1 MEELT
6 NKSTA
11 TQPLK
16 KNAKLLSE
24 CKDMVMV
31 YLTTQLNELFEQVE
45 PVFLDFAKKA
55 ETNASQV
62 KFFDSINH
70 ILSLREVIEHDFRE
84 AIEQGFNEFHQGK
97 HITYPNSPVEESDEV
112 ELEMIDNDELEE
124 HLAIQSMISKVQ
136 NNCYQE
142 LFALGKRMAVLR
154 GGKKLADDDIP
165 ACPAHTA
172 IAFQKAAEAL
182 DVDKQIL
189 LIFYFLFGKFVLGD
203 AATIYKGLND
213 RLIEE
218 GIFPNLKL
226 SSIKPPSN
234 PASPGQPNSPM
245 EEAQQEAQQ
254 ETPNGQPQAQGY
266 QPYPQGH
273 PQGTASSQ
281 QYGAPSRQNSLAL
294 GEELFHSI
302 HDLLTARRAADPNY
316 RNHPE
321 FTPGGNTTQLKS
333 TPTIVQAIDQI
344 QPQAQAD
351 YLPDPDSDEG
361 IPQSIEL
368 DTNLIQNVRR
378 TLESERSKLLGELD
392 KDTVPAADLDTI
404 ELVGMLFEQVLNEEG
419 LANIAKALI
428 SHLHTPYLKVAILD
442 RSFMTDE
449 EHIARR
455 LLNLMVDSG
464 KRWIDEEDLRRG
476 AYYPTQEI
484 VKAILTEFKN
494 ELSIFE
500 EMFYKLQKQ
509 IDELESRAKVLEERN
524 QEAAKGRER
533 LETARK
539 NAMDII
545 KKRTEGRTL
554 HPVLD
559 RFLYHAW
566 QDRMILML
574 LRDPDVEKSKEWASA
589 LAVID
594 SLARVMEAK
603 RNPKIKQWL
612 IGNHKNLT
620 QHIKAGLTSLG
631 NYHHPDSHALF
642 KLLDTV
648 INEKPAETR
657 DTETKQ
663 APVEVSKPIIK
674 PVETANESAT
684 KIEAETPQ
692 DELEMQQTLR
702 KVKFG
707 TWFELTDD
715 NNKLRRLK
723 LSWFSPIT
731 HKYMFVDRF
740 GIQAYITPSEELAK
754 QICEGKA
761 SIIKS
766 SGIPFVS
773 KALKT
778 IHTILQKSVGMHPA
792 T

>member
-1 MEELT
+1 MEELS
-6 NKSTA
+6 NKTVA

-16 KNAKLLSE
+16 KHATLLSE

-31 YLTTQLNELFEQVE
+31 YLTTQLNELYEQVE
-45 PVFLDFAKKA
+45 PALLDFAKKA

-70 ILSLREVIEHDFRE
+70 ILSLRDVIEHEFRE
-84 AIEQGFNEFHQGK
+84 SIEKGFDEFSQGK
-97 HITYPNSPVEESDEV
+97 HITYPNTPMGENDEI
-112 ELEMIDNDELEE
+112 ELEMVDNDALEE

-154 GGKKLADDDIP
+154 GGKKLAEDDIP

-172 IAFQKAAEAL
+172 TAFQKAAEAL

-189 LIFYFLFGKFVLGD
+189 LIFYFLFGKFVLSD
-203 AATIYKGLND
+203 AGTIYKSLND
-213 RLIEE
+213 KLIEG

-226 SSIKPPSN
+226 SSIIPPSKAEN
-234 PASPGQPNSPM
+234 PAQSEEAFDEQEQHSSFEERNHPAQQTHGQPNRGM
-245 EEAQQEAQQ
+245 
-254 ETPNGQPQAQGY
+254 PNREGM
-266 QPYPQGH
+266 
-273 PQGTASSQ
+273 
-281 QYGAPSRQNSLAL
+281 AL

-321 FTPGGNTTQLKS
+321 FSPGGNVAQLKS
-333 TPTIVQAIDQI
+333 APAIVQAISQI
-344 QPQAQAD
+344 QPLGQAD
-351 YLPDPDSDEG
+351 YLPDPNSEDG

-378 TLESERSKLLGELD
+378 TLESERAKLLSELD
-392 KDTVPAADLDTI
+392 KNTVPAADLDTI

-442 RSFMTDE
+442 RQFLTDE

-455 LLNLMVDSG
+455 LLNLMIDSG

-476 AYYPTQEI
+476 IYYPTQEI
-484 VKAILTEFKN
+484 VKAILAEFKN
-494 ELSIFE
+494 ELSIFD
-500 EMFYKLQKQ
+500 EMFHKLNTQVN
-509 IDELESRAKVLEERN
+509 ELENRAKILEERN

-539 NAMDII
+539 QVIDII
-545 KKRTEGRTL
+545 KERSKGRSL

-574 LRDPDVEKSKEWASA
+574 LRDPDVEKSKEWTSA

-594 SLARVMEAK
+594 SLVRVMEAK
-603 RNPKIKQWL
+603 RNPKVKQWL
-612 IGNHKNLT
+612 INNHQNLT

-642 KLLDTV
+642 KLLDNALKDPQ
-648 INEKPAETR
+648 NEIQESVQK
-657 DTETKQ
+657 KV
-663 APVEVSKPIIK
+663 PVEVSEPIIK
-674 PVETANESAT
+674 PLPSEDNGD
-684 KIEAETPQ
+684 KKTPPAVSEQ
-692 DELEMQQTLR
+692 EMDMQQTLR
-702 KVKFG
+702 KIKFG

-715 NNKLRRLK
+715 NNKIRRLK

-754 QICEGKA
+754 QLCEGKA
-761 SIIKS
+761 SIIKTN
-766 SGIPFVS
+766 GIPFVS

-778 IHTILQKSVGMHPA
+778 IHNILQKTVGMHP
-792 T
+792 TT

>member
-1 MEELT
+1 MEELSNNT
-6 NKSTA
+6 TA
-11 TQPLK
+11 TQTPK
-16 KNAKLLSE
+16 KHQELLGE

-31 YLTTQLNELFEQVE
+31 YLTTQLNELFDQVE
-45 PVFLDFAKKA
+45 PVFIDFAKKA

-70 ILSLREVIEHDFRE
+70 ILSLRDVIEHDFRE
-84 AIEQGFNEFHQGK
+84 SIEKGFKAFNQGK
-97 HITYPNSPVEESDEV
+97 HISYPNSPADETGEI
-112 ELEMIDNDELEE
+112 ELEMIDNDALEE

-154 GGKKLADDDIP
+154 GGKKLGEDDIP

-172 IAFQKAAEAL
+172 TAFQKAAEVL

-203 AATIYKGLND
+203 AGSIYKGLND
-213 RLIEE
+213 KLIEG

-226 SSIKPPSN
+226 SSPINNAKGNPSQ
-234 PASPGQPNSPM
+234 PESPLEEQQKQASTEQGNRPT
-245 EEAQQEAQQ
+245 QQASTQQ
-254 ETPNGQPQAQGY
+254 NDPTPNRG
-266 QPYPQGH
+266 
-273 PQGTASSQ
+273 SM
-281 QYGAPSRQNSLAL
+281 AL

-302 HDLLTARRAADPNY
+302 HDLLTVRRAADPNY

-321 FTPGGNTTQLKS
+321 FSPGGNIAHLKS
-333 TPTIVQAIDQI
+333 TPAIVQVIDLI
-344 QPQAQAD
+344 QPQGQAD
-351 YLPDPDSDEG
+351 YLPDPNSDEG

-368 DTNLIQNVRR
+368 DTNLIQNVRQ
-378 TLESERSKLLGELD
+378 TLESERAKLLKELD
-392 KDTVPAADLDTI
+392 KDTVPTADLDTI

-428 SHLHTPYLKVAILD
+428 SHLHTPLLKVAILD
-442 RSFMTDE
+442 KSFMTDE
-449 EHIARR
+449 EHIARQ
-455 LLNLMVDSG
+455 LLNLMIDSG

-476 AYYPTQEI
+476 IYYPTQEI

-494 ELSIFE
+494 ETSIFNE
-500 EMFYKLQKQ
+500 KFYTLSKQ
-509 IDELESRAKVLEERN
+509 VDELENRAKILEERN

-539 NAMDII
+539 KASDII
-545 KKRTEGRTL
+545 KERVKGHSL

-574 LRDPDVEKSKEWASA
+574 LRDPEVEKSKEWTSA

-594 SLARVMEAK
+594 SLARVIEAK

-612 IGNHKNLT
+612 VNNHKNLT

-642 KLLDTV
+642 KLLDAVLIDRQGELIETV
-648 INEKPAETR
+648 KPET
-657 DTETKQ
+657 
-663 APVEVSKPIIK
+663 AVEVSKPIIK
-674 PVETANESAT
+674 PVANEKDAAKKDAKEKPS
-684 KIEAETPQ
+684 ISEE
-692 DELEMQQTLR
+692 ELEMQQTLR
-702 KVKFG
+702 KIKFG
-707 TWFELTDD
+707 TWFELMDD

-754 QICEGKA
+754 QLCDGKA

-766 SGIPFVS
+766 SGIPFVT
-773 KALKT
+773 KALNT
-778 IHTILQKSVGMHPA
+778 IHRILQKSVGMHPA

>member
-1 MEELT
+1 MEELS

-11 TQPLK
+11 TQPQN
-16 KNAKLLSE
+16 KNSKLLSE
-24 CKDMVMV
+24 CKDMVLV

-70 ILSLREVIEHDFRE
+70 ILSLRDVIEHDFRE
-84 AIEQGFNEFHQGK
+84 SIEQGFTEFQQGK
-97 HITYPNSPVEESDEV
+97 HISYPNTPIEDSGEV
-112 ELEMIDNDELEE
+112 ELEMVDNDELEE

-154 GGKKLADDDIP
+154 GGKKLAEDDIP

-172 IAFQKAAEAL
+172 VSFQKAAESL
-182 DVDKQIL
+182 DVDKQIR

-203 AATIYKGLND
+203 AASIYQGLND

-226 SSIKPPSN
+226 SSIKPPSGATN
-234 PASPGQPNSPM
+234 PGQPDNPLDETPATPSHDPGQTH
-245 EEAQQEAQQ
+245 AQQPGAATQ
-254 ETPNGQPQAQGY
+254 QPQR
-266 QPYPQGH
+266 
-273 PQGTASSQ
+273 TASNQS
-281 QYGAPSRQNSLAL
+281 SMAL

-316 RNHPE
+316 RHHPE
-321 FTPGGNTTQLKS
+321 YTPGGNTTQLKS
-333 TPTIVQAIDQI
+333 APTIVQAIDHI
-344 QPQAQAD
+344 QPQVQAD
-351 YLPDPDSDEG
+351 YLPDPESDEG

-368 DTNLIQNVRR
+368 DTNLIQNVRQ
-378 TLESERSKLLGELD
+378 TLESERAKLLGELD

-442 RSFMTDE
+442 RTFMTDE

-494 ELSIFE
+494 ELSIFD
-500 EMFYKLQKQ
+500 EMFFKLKKQ

-539 NAMDII
+539 NATDII
-545 KKRTEGRTL
+545 KERTKGHSL

-574 LRDPDVEKSKEWASA
+574 LRDPNVEKSKEWSSA

-612 IGNHKNLT
+612 SNNLTNLT

-642 KLLDTV
+642 KLLDSV
-648 INEKPAETR
+648 LNEPPAESKE
-657 DTETKQ
+657 TEPGPS
-663 APVEVSKPIIK
+663 PVEVAEPIIK
-674 PVETANESAT
+674 PMASTEKPDEKVEPTVSE
-684 KIEAETPQ
+684 EEQ
-692 DELEMQQTLR
+692 EMLQTLR

-707 TWFELTDD
+707 TWFEITDD

-761 SIIKS
+761 SIIKT

>member
-1 MEELT
+1 MEELSNNT
-6 NKSTA
+6 TA
-11 TQPLK
+11 TQPPQKQLK
-16 KNAKLLSE
+16 ILSE
-24 CKDMVMV
+24 CKDMVLV
-31 YLTTQLNELFEQVE
+31 YLTTQMNELFDQVE

-55 ETNASQV
+55 ETNTSQV

-70 ILSLREVIEHDFRE
+70 ILSLRDVIEHDFRE
-84 AIEQGFNEFHQGK
+84 SIEKGFKEFNQGT
-97 HITYPNSPVEESDEV
+97 HISYPNSPADETGEI
-112 ELEMIDNDELEE
+112 ELEMIDNDALEE
-124 HLAIQSMISKVQ
+124 HLAIQGMISKVQ

-154 GGKKLADDDIP
+154 GGKKLAEDDIP

-172 IAFQKAAEAL
+172 TAFQSAAAAL

-203 AATIYKGLND
+203 AGSIYKSLND
-213 RLIEE
+213 KLIEA

-226 SSIKPPSN
+226 SSIIPPSN
-234 PASPGQPNSPM
+234 STQGNPAQPENPLEQQQTSTEQSGQPSQRAPV
-245 EEAQQEAQQ
+245 QQSGP
-254 ETPNGQPQAQGY
+254 T
-266 QPYPQGH
+266 
-273 PQGTASSQ
+273 
-281 QYGAPSRQNSLAL
+281 PSRSSIAL

-302 HDLLTARRAADPNY
+302 HDLLTARRAADPSF

-321 FTPGGNTTQLKS
+321 FSPGGNIAHLKS
-333 TPTIVQAIDQI
+333 APAIVQAIDLI
-344 QPQAQAD
+344 QPQGQAD
-351 YLPDPDSDEG
+351 YLPDPNSDEG

-368 DTNLIQNVRR
+368 DTNLIQNVRQ
-378 TLESERSKLLGELD
+378 TLESERAKLLKELD
-392 KDTVPAADLDTI
+392 KDTVPTADLDTI

-428 SHLHTPYLKVAILD
+428 SHLHTPFLKVAILD
-442 RSFMTDE
+442 RSFMTNDQ
-449 EHIARR
+449 HIARQ
-455 LLNLMVDSG
+455 LLNLIIDSG

-476 AYYPTQEI
+476 IYYPTQEI
-484 VKAILTEFKN
+484 IKAILSEFKN
-494 ELSIFE
+494 EISIFNE
-500 EMFYKLQKQ
+500 KFYILSKQ
-509 IDELESRAKVLEERN
+509 VDELENRAKILEERN

-539 NAMDII
+539 KASDII
-545 KKRTEGRTL
+545 KERVKGHSL

-566 QDRMILML
+566 HDRMILML
-574 LRDPDVEKSKEWASA
+574 LRDPAVEKSKEWSSA

-594 SLARVMEAK
+594 SLARVIEAK

-612 IGNHKNLT
+612 INNHKNLT

-642 KLLDTV
+642 KLLDAVLIDRQGEQIET
-648 INEKPAETR
+648 EKPEVV
-657 DTETKQ
+657 
-663 APVEVSKPIIK
+663 VEVSGPIIK
-674 PVETANESAT
+674 SVANENSST
-684 KIEAETPQ
+684 KKEAKEKPPLS
-692 DELEMQQTLR
+692 EEKLEMQQTLR
-702 KVKFG
+702 KIKFG
-707 TWFELTDD
+707 TWFKLMDD

-754 QICEGKA
+754 QLHDGKA

-766 SGIPFVS
+766 NGIPFVT
-773 KALKT
+773 KALNT
-778 IHTILQKSVGMHPA
+778 IHRILQKSVGMHPA